1 MRRQFTYRVVLT
13 VKHADGTVSRTKA
26 VPVRASSE
34 ERAVDALVWHIEREV
49 QKHVTEIIFQK
60 VTL

>member
-1 MRRQFTYRVVLT
+1 MRRQFTYRVVIT
-13 VKHADGTVSRTKA
+13 AKHADGTVSRTRA

-34 ERAVDALVWHIEREV
+34 ERAVDALVEHIERET

-60 VTL
+60 VTF

>member
-13 VKHADGTVSRTKA
+13 VKHADETISRTKA

-34 ERAVDALVWHIEREV
+34 ERAVDALVSAIERET
-49 QKHVTEIIFQK
+49 QMGVTEIIFQK
-60 VTL
+60 VTF

>member
-1 MRRQFTYRVVLT
+1 MRRQYTYRVVLT
-13 VKHADGTVSRTKA
+13 VVLADGTTARTKA

-34 ERAVDALVWHIEREV
+34 ERAVDALKDVV
-49 QKHVTEIIFQK
+49 QRQTGQRITETVFSK

>member
-13 VKHADGTVSRTKA
+13 VKHADGTISRTKA

-34 ERAVDALVWHIEREV
+34 ERAVIALTEAIEREA
-49 QKHVTEIIFQK
+49 QKSVTEIIFQK
-60 VTL
+60 VTF